1 MKDSMFL
8 HVFSFNPS
16 VKLERKTLST
26 NLWPISAILRDA
38 VWLRLLLRQS
48 QVSECSEG
56 IHHLRQRT
64 PVSAEEQT
72 KISNASQS
80 QTDLVSLSIESDD
93 EFNRCPYTSLPRF
106 RSHFFQQLLLKLGF
120 FIICL
125 NY

>member
-1 MKDSMFL
+1 MFL
-8 HVFSFNPS
+8 HVFLFNPS
-16 VKLERKTLST
+16 VKLERKALST

-56 IHHLRQRT
+56 THHLRQRT

-72 KISNASQS
+72 DKNQYTIQS

-93 EFNRCPYTSLPRF
+93 EFNRCPYTSLPRI